1 MDYAKK
7 VKDLMIPLVDY
18 PHIPYWFSVRQ
29 AIAMLKAAAAE
40 PHAHVEPR
48 IVLVFDEKYQ
58 LLGSLGFKE
67 MLAGIEPRFLR
78 RPEAAHVQGAKPAD
92 LDPLLGALWKDMFG
106 RSCKEEAS
114 KPVKDVM
121 TKVLATVKAE
131 DPVVKAAYTM
141 IQAGLEIIPVMEG
154 GTVVGIARLD
164 DVFKEITAAVL
175 E

>member
-1 MDYAKK
+1 MEYIKK

-29 AIAMLKAAAAE
+29 AIGMIKAAAVE
-40 PHAHVEPR
+40 PQSKIDPR
-48 IVLVFDEKYQ
+48 IVLVFDEKCQ

-78 RPEAAHVQGAKPAD
+78 RPEATHMQGAQP
-92 LDPLLGALWKDMFG
+92 LGQDPLLGMLWQDLFG
-106 RSCKEEAS
+106 RGCKEEAN

-121 TKVLATVKAE
+121 TPVKATVKAE
-131 DPVVKAAYTM
+131 DPVVKAAYT
-141 IQAGLEIIPVMEG
+141 IVQAGLEIVPVMEG
-154 GTVVGIARLD
+154 DTVVGIARLD
-164 DVFKEITAAVL
+164 DIFNEITSVVL

>member
-1 MDYAKK
+1 
-7 VKDLMIPLVDY
+7 
-18 PHIPYWFSVRQ
+18 
-29 AIAMLKAAAAE
+29 
-40 PHAHVEPR
+40 
-48 IVLVFDEKYQ
+48 
-58 LLGSLGFKE
+58 
-67 MLAGIEPRFLR
+67 
-78 RPEAAHVQGAKPAD
+78 
-92 LDPLLGALWKDMFG
+92 
-106 RSCKEEAS
+106 
-114 KPVKDVM
+114 M